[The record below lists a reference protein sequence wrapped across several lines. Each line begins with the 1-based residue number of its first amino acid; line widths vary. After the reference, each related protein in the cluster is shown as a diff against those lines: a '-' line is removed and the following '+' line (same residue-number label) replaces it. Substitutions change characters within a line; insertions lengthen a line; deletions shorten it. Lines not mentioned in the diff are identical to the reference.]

1 MNAVWGK
8 RFESGM
14 YGGKFLPY
22 HRGHLYCLE
31 VASRM
36 CRHVWQLLMVNGAD
50 EERILLQMAP
60 EEREKYTPEKRFA
73 RMKSAGD
80 RLGNVDTVL
89 VDLRECRTQDGAEDW
104 DAETPLVLTIC
115 GRMDAVFSSEPSYG
129 QYFSRAYPWAKH
141 ILVDP
146 PRNVYPVSGTAIR
159 DGSEEAKRWII

>member
-73 RMKSAGD
+73 RWICA
-80 RLGNVDTVL
+80 NVGH
-89 VDLRECRTQDGAEDW
+89 RTERKTGM
-104 DAETPLVLTIC
+104 
-115 GRMDAVFSSEPSYG
+115 R
-129 QYFSRAYPWAKH
+129 
-141 ILVDP
+141 
-146 PRNVYPVSGTAIR
+146 
-159 DGSEEAKRWII
+159 KRRWF